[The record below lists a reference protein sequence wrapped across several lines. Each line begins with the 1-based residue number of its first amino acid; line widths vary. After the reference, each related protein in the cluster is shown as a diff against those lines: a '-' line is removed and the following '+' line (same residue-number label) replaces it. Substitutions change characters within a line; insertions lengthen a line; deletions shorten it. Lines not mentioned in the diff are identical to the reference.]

1 MYCSAIAAAQFVHYS
16 DVTSKS
22 SNDLTMTKSSSSM
35 EIVERNSIA

>member
-1 MYCSAIAAAQFVHYS
+1 MYCSAIAVAQSAHYS

-35 EIVERNSIA
+35 EIAERNSVA